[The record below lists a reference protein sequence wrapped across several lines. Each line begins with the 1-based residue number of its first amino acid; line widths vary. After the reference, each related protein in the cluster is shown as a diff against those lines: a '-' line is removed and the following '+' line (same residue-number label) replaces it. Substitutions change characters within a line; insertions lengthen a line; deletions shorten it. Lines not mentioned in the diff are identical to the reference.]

1 MKHFLF
7 KLLLFISFSGIFTQ
21 PVIGQTLTHEIVGS
35 VAQDRCGH
43 VSMPNSSTIAVGA
56 RLNDQGGS
64 NNGQTRIFEYSSGS
78 WSLKGN
84 VIYGENNSDYSGET
98 LSMPDD
104 NTIAIG
110 AKDNDGNGKSNCGHV
125 RVFTYSSTSNTWS
138 QKGGDIDGEA
148 ANDKSSISMEMSDA
162 NTIAI
167 GAYYND
173 GNGSNSGQVRVYRFN
188 GTNWLQRGVDIDG
201 SASNDKFGISV
212 SMPDSN
218 LFAAGAI
225 ENDGN
230 GSNSGSVDIYTWN
243 GTSWANSATF
253 YGDNAGDQL
262 GCSISMPDKNTIA
275 MSSKVYNSNTGYVK
289 IFKFDGT
296 NWNQMGTNI
305 VGESSGDYSGISI
318 SMPNSNTI
326 AIGAKSNAGVNG
338 SASGHVRIY
347 SWNGTSWNQVG
358 SDIDGENSSDNS
370 GEFICMP
377 DANTVAIGA
386 IYNDDNGSSSGHVRI
401 WDLTNKWTGNGNITS
416 TSNWSL
422 GTIPI
427 ATDSVEIISG
437 NLTINQNT
445 TLDKVKMEANTS
457 IVLGGNLEVNTLT
470 NLSSNGVILNGYDLT
485 IGNAT
490 NMNGIGGATS
500 LYLEGNSQSNI
511 SIYDQNDHD
520 LYLTNSKIILES
532 LNVHGSGSSTID
544 VKNNL
549 EISKAVSCTGGT
561 LSVNG
566 NLLLLS
572 DASQTAYVAES
583 SGTIT
588 TTSTTVQQYIP
599 GRRVFRFLAHPFSS
613 AIALSQLTDDIDIT
627 GTGGATNGFTATVN
641 NNPSAYYFDVSAAD
655 NTSSGLNPGWTDFSN
670 TTSNSWGKAS
680 PALIYI
686 RGAKGEGIDGVAYTP
701 SAVTLDMTGSINT
714 GSQTIS
720 LSKGTNSTFV
730 TVGNPYP
737 SPIQMQ
743 SVTSAKRSNIGST
756 YWVFDANLGANGG
769 YVSKLWDTDSY
780 VLPAYAGF
788 ATEVSANGSITF
800 EESHKTT
807 ATPANIFLGGSNGDD
822 LKLNVFVNNH
832 LYDQTRLVIN
842 NQAASIKDYF
852 DGAKMEN
859 ADINF
864 FTISED
870 GKQLSIDSR
879 TFDLET
885 ESIALGLSSNASRDI
900 TIQTD
905 ASAFLDAHQVTLID
919 HYTDKTYNLNE
930 GVAVNLNIDLNKPK
944 TYGTER
950 LELLIQ
956 KIQNGTQPFM
966 KVQSSVF
973 PNPSTTGN
981 DLTVQANAPIQ
992 NISVSDLSGRLIWNY
1007 TPESKTNLSEIP
1019 ADIFTRNGVYLID
1032 IQTSLGRKTHKHIV
1046 QF

>member
-1 MKHFLF
+1 MTKLKFFLM
-7 KLLLFISFSGIFTQ
+7 LL
-21 PVIGQTLTHEIVGS
+21 IGVLTIGKAHAAYRCSWVGS
-35 VAQDRCGH
+35 TSGNQ
-43 VSMPNSSTIAVGA
+43 NF
-56 RLNDQGGS
+56 
-64 NNGQTRIFEYSSGS
+64 NNVNNWEYTYYDINGNEQTGTPS
-78 WSLKGN
+78 
-84 VIYGENNSDYSGET
+84 
-98 LSMPDD
+98 
-104 NTIAIG
+104 AI
-110 AKDNDGNGKSNCGHV
+110 
-125 RVFTYSSTSNTWS
+125 
-138 QKGGDIDGEA
+138 
-148 ANDKSSISMEMSDA
+148 
-162 NTIAI
+162 
-167 GAYYND
+167 
-173 GNGSNSGQVRVYRFN
+173 
-188 GTNWLQRGVDIDG
+188 
-201 SASNDKFGISV
+201 
-212 SMPDSN
+212 
-218 LFAAGAI
+218 
-225 ENDGN
+225 
-230 GSNSGSVDIYTWN
+230 
-243 GTSWANSATF
+243 
-253 YGDNAGDQL
+253 
-262 GCSISMPDKNTIA
+262 
-275 MSSKVYNSNTGYVK
+275 
-289 IFKFDGT
+289 
-296 NWNQMGTNI
+296 
-305 VGESSGDYSGISI
+305 
-318 SMPNSNTI
+318 
-326 AIGAKSNAGVNG
+326 SNA
-338 SASGHVRIY
+338 Y
-347 SWNGTSWNQVG
+347 
-358 SDIDGENSSDNS
+358 
-370 GEFICMP
+370 EFHLTRG
-377 DANTVAIGA
+377 NFTV
-386 IYNDDNGSSSGHVRI
+386 Y
-401 WDLTNKWTGNGNITS
+401 
-416 TSNWSL
+416 
-422 GTIPI
+422 
-427 ATDSVEIISG
+427 
-437 NLTINQNT
+437 
-445 TLDKVKMEANTS
+445 
-457 IVLGGNLEVNTLT
+457 
-470 NLSSNGVILNGYDLT
+470 LSSNCTMQYLVIGDNIKLDFNGKTLTTEGFQMQYPSTVDTTTSGSKLIYSNANAGECYINGYTTFNLTNFFYPMNATRPKDLALRKITLKLDQDISVKRLRFITANSYKAYLDLNGYDLT
-485 IGNAT
+485 CQYFYVLYDNTGFVIPNENSNLIFSNMTSTTSNLRFYTSGDIKLNSIQRIGT
-490 NMNGIGGATS
+490 
-500 LYLEGNSQSNI
+500 GNYQ
-511 SIYDQNDHD
+511 
-520 LYLTNSKIILES
+520 
-532 LNVHGSGSSTID
+532 V
-544 VKNNL
+544 NL
-549 EISKAVSCTGGT
+549 FGDIQIKEKVTCTVGT
-561 LSVNG
+561 LVFNG
-566 NLLLLS
+566 NLTLLS
-572 DASQTAYVAES
+572 DATQTAYVAES
-583 SGTIT
+583 SGNIT

-701 SAVTLDMTGSINT
+701 SAVTLDMTGTINT